1 MDDKKNLPGLAP
13 RDIIV
18 EPPSAC
24 ASGILFKNLREEIKS
39 AGLDGLIVTAP
50 ANIYYLTGISNFD
63 VEKGFMLIVTATDW
77 KLVTS
82 RFYQARV
89 ENVCPPNNL
98 AYVDRGGSISKSA
111 AFFVKNNTRIG
122 FDPDDVSY
130 AKFAAI
136 KKAFKQRK
144 ILPSPGIIEKLRVIK
159 NADEM
164 RLIKKAAAI
173 TDKAFTALTKL
184 IKPGVTEI
192 ALKRKIIE
200 MMQDMGA
207 SGGSFDPI
215 VASGKNAADPHYE
228 SANKKIKT
236 GEMVLIDMG
245 ARYKNY
251 DADMTRMVF
260 VGNATSRF
268 REVYNMVLE
277 TQEKA
282 LKDCV
287 LGAAV
292 TDIYDNCVANFKH
305 YGQEDYFTHGLGHG
319 VGIDIHEEPS
329 LSPGGTGELENG
341 MVFTIEPGLYYPGW
355 GGVRI
360 EDLCAMSQGRVQRL
374 SRAPKRLIEV

>member
-1 MDDKKNLPGLAP
+1 MENRIKKTQEA
-13 RDIIV
+13 
-18 EPPSAC
+18 
-24 ASGILFKNLREEIKS
+24 IKS
-39 AGLDGLIVTAP
+39 AGLDGLIVTAT
-50 ANIYYLTGISNFD
+50 ANIFYLTGIANFEVD
-63 VEKGFMLIVTATDW
+63 KGFMLIVTTTDW
-77 KLVTS
+77 KLITS

-89 ENVCPPNNL
+89 ENICPRNNL
-98 AYVDRGGSISKSA
+98 IYVDRGESTSKSA
-111 AFFVKNNTRIG
+111 AVLIKTGANIG
-122 FDPDDVSY
+122 FDPEDVSC

-136 KKAFKQRK
+136 KKSFKQRK
-144 ILPSPGIIEKLRVIK
+144 ILPSPGIIEELRIIK
-159 NADEM
+159 DAEEM
-164 RLIKKAAAI
+164 ALIRKAAAI
-173 TDKAFTALTKL
+173 TDRTFGALIKL
-184 IKPGVTEI
+184 IRPGVTEI

-228 SANKKIKT
+228 GANKKIKT

-251 DADMTRMVF
+251 DADLTRTVF
-260 VGNATSRF
+260 IGKATPRF

-287 LGAAV
+287 LGTAP
-292 TDIYDNCVANFKH
+292 TQIYDNCVANFKH

-319 VGIDIHEEPS
+319 VGIEIHEKPS
-329 LSPGGTGELENG
+329 LAPGGTGNLENG
-341 MVFTIEPGLYYPGW
+341 MVFTVEPGLYYPGW
-355 GGVRI
+355 GGVRV
-360 EDLCAMSQGRVQRL
+360 EDLCVMSQGSNQRL